1 MLLMFTCRLTVA
13 LGTLNGLV
21 FYANIVGANQSAFYP
36 SGSINFLR
44 VFLSWLN
51 LDLGI
56 ETCFYDGMDAYIKA
70 WLQFVFPIYI
80 WGVIGLIMFISS
92 RSPRVSRM
100 LGSNP
105 VAVLATLFL
114 FSYAKILR
122 AIISALSLTIL
133 EYPHSKIQFVW
144 LSDANT
150 TYLHDKHIP
159 LFVVGILFL
168 VLLFFFIYIA
178 VASRSVAPEIF
189 PPRNL
194 ILDEQCKT

>member
-1 MLLMFTCRLTVA
+1 
-13 LGTLNGLV
+13 
-21 FYANIVGANQSAFYP
+21 
-36 SGSINFLR
+36 
-44 VFLSWLN
+44 
-51 LDLGI
+51 
-56 ETCFYDGMDAYIKA
+56 MDAYIKA